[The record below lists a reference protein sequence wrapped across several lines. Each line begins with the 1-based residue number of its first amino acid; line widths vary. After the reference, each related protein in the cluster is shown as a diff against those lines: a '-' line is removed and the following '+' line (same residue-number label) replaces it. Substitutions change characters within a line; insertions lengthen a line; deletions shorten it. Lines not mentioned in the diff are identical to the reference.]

1 MADSSSGVTQD
12 PFRWLDATAQAELV
26 RNGEVKPVELVEA
39 AIARIERID
48 PSLNAVIHH
57 RFERA
62 RAEAAAGP
70 PDGPFRGVPFL
81 LKDLFTD
88 SEGDPAHNGMKALRD
103 AGNVGRADAWLVTR
117 HRKAGFVITG
127 RTNTPEMGLL
137 PTTEPLAHGPT
148 HNPWDLARSPGGS
161 SGGSGA
167 AVAAGLVAV
176 AHATDG
182 GGSIRI
188 PSSMC
193 GCVGLK
199 VSRGRITMGP
209 DRDESGVSV
218 GHVISRSVR
227 DSAGVLD
234 ATHGPGPGDMVIA
247 PAPARPYVDEVGADP
262 GRLRIGLLASN
273 PQGALHPDCE
283 TAVRG
288 AAKLLESLGHDV
300 EEAHP
305 PALDGDEMATQFA
318 ARWCANAALGVAG
331 AGATVGR
338 TLGADDVEP
347 MTWAMAEFGR
357 GFSAVD
363 LAGAIAA
370 SARFTRAVGMWFAD
384 GWDLLL
390 TPTLSQ
396 PPMRL
401 GEMVAGDGDV
411 LEVLAKAGPYAA
423 FTSSFN
429 VTGQPAI
436 SLPLHWNDAGLP
448 IGVQLVAAYGREDVL
463 FRIAGQLE
471 QAAPWADRHPPGV
484 P

>member
-1 MADSSSGVTQD
+1 
-12 PFRWLDATAQAELV
+12 
-26 RNGEVKPVELVEA
+26 
-39 AIARIERID
+39 
-48 PSLNAVIHH
+48 
-57 RFERA
+57 
-62 RAEAAAGP
+62 
-70 PDGPFRGVPFL
+70 
-81 LKDLFTD
+81 
-88 SEGDPAHNGMKALRD
+88 
-103 AGNVGRADAWLVTR
+103 
-117 HRKAGFVITG
+117 
-127 RTNTPEMGLL
+127 
-137 PTTEPLAHGPT
+137 
-148 HNPWDLARSPGGS
+148 
-161 SGGSGA
+161 
-167 AVAAGLVAV
+167 
-176 AHATDG
+176 
-182 GGSIRI
+182 
-188 PSSMC
+188 
-193 GCVGLK
+193 
-199 VSRGRITMGP
+199 
-209 DRDESGVSV
+209 
-218 GHVISRSVR
+218 
-227 DSAGVLD
+227 
-234 ATHGPGPGDMVIA
+234 
-247 PAPARPYVDEVGADP
+247 
-262 GRLRIGLLASN
+262 
-273 PQGALHPDCE
+273 
-283 TAVRG
+283 VRG
-288 AAKLLESLGHDV
+288 AATLLESLGHDV
-300 EEAHP
+300 SEAHP
-305 PALDGDEMATQFA
+305 AVLDGDEMATQFA

-401 GEMVAGDGDV
+401 GEMVVGDGDV

-471 QAAPWADRHPPGV
+471 QAAPWADRHPAGV